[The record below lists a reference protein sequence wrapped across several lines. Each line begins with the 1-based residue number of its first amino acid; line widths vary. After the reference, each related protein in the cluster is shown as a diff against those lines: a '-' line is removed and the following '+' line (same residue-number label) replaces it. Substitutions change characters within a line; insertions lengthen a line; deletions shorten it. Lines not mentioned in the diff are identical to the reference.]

1 MLVLALVLSAFAV
14 GLDNFAAA
22 IGIGLAGVDART
34 RLRVGVVFGLF
45 EAGMPLVGI
54 LIGHGTAQS
63 LGHTTRYVGGGML
76 VVAGLWIV
84 VQARRA
90 HRSET
95 KITPKAGSRN
105 SGRLVFTALGLS
117 IDNLVVGFGLG
128 VTKIPLVVSLLVFA
142 VVSVG
147 LSLAGL
153 EVGRRLGARMQ
164 RSTDEFAGVVLVAV
178 GILVAANVF

>member
-1 MLVLALVLSAFAV
+1 VLVLALVLSAFAV

-54 LIGHGTAQS
+54 LIGHDTAQS
-63 LGHTTRYVGGGML
+63 LGHATRYVGGGML
-76 VVAGLWIV
+76 VAAGLWILL
-84 VQARRA
+84 QARRS
-90 HRSET
+90 HRPET
-95 KITPKAGSRN
+95 EVAPKASSRI
-105 SGRLVFTALGLS
+105 SARLVFTALGLS

-128 VTKIPLVVSLLVFA
+128 VTKIPLAVSFLVFA

-147 LSLAGL
+147 VSLAGL
-153 EVGRRLGARMQ
+153 ELGRRLGSRLQ
-164 RSTDEFAGVVLVAV
+164 GPSDELAGLVLIAV